1 MLRICIKYRFIAVGF
16 LTFLMSFNSY
26 ADSPLTSIQFWS
38 LSNENLVIRT
48 GEKQG
53 KKKLNQ
59 KRIKFLFDS
68 KQSTFD
74 KIALVN
80 ALGWEHE
87 SEIKNATTFMEALEN
102 AYSDQLKRNL
112 KSDKREGD
120 YDKETYGSEKD
131 FYEFQKESFLK
142 RTDREKIENAF
153 FELDWSGSLAN
164 EMYLIYQYLKA
175 MDNINEAPFSDFE
188 IDWLEPQDYECYLF
202 IRGLF
207 RAQELFINS
216 ELCDFLNTFQSSFSR
231 ENNCSF
237 ENEQIKEAVRLGNNY
252 MYQNLAGNCEKI
264 SFEVGNSCTPAEIIA
279 KPSQL
284 LWVQNYPAFV
294 YGNLVVYDS
303 NYSVVDEQ
311 KIDGDDYVELK
322 LTNYSPGTYCIR
334 LEDENKNKYELKL
347 KIAL

>member
-142 RTDREKIENAF
+142 RTDREKIERAF

-216 ELCDFLNTFQSSFSR
+216 ELCDFLNTFQSSFSTLH
-231 ENNCSF
+231 N
-237 ENEQIKEAVRLGNNY
+237 G
-252 MYQNLAGNCEKI
+252 
-264 SFEVGNSCTPAEIIA
+264 
-279 KPSQL
+279 L
-284 LWVQNYPAFV
+284 L
-294 YGNLVVYDS
+294 
-303 NYSVVDEQ
+303 
-311 KIDGDDYVELK
+311 
-322 LTNYSPGTYCIR
+322 
-334 LEDENKNKYELKL
+334 
-347 KIAL
+347 

>member
-1 MLRICIKYRFIAVGF
+1 MLRICKKYHLIAIGF
-16 LTFLMSFNSY
+16 LTLSMSFNSY
-26 ADSPLTSIQFWS
+26 ADSPLTSINFWS
-38 LSNENLVIRT
+38 LSKEKLVIRT
-48 GEKQG
+48 GKKEG

-59 KRIKFLFDS
+59 KMINFLFDS

-87 SEIKNATTFMEALEN
+87 SEIKNATTFMEALKN

-112 KSDKREGD
+112 KSYKREGD

-131 FYEFQKESFLK
+131 FYELQKESFLK
-142 RTDREKIENAF
+142 RTDREKIERAF

-202 IRGLF
+202 IRSLF

-216 ELCDFLNTFQSSFSR
+216 EFCDFLNTFQSLFSR

-303 NYSVVDEQ
+303 NYSVVEEQ